1 MKDQLLMTPDQQ
13 TYWDKIEHF
22 ELDDPSA
29 ALTFSERLARENG
42 WSMQFT
48 LRCIQEY
55 KRFIFLICVIDHPL
69 TPSDQVDQVWHLH
82 LLYTQSYWMDF
93 CQHTLGRQ
101 IHHGPT
107 KGGEKEQDKFT
118 DWYAK
123 TKESYKRLFDEDVPE
138 DIWPDSTIR
147 FSTINFQRINV
158 DQYWLIKKPFK

>member
-1 MKDQLLMTPDQQ
+1 MTSDQQ
-13 TYWDKIEHF
+13 IYWDKIEHF
-22 ELDDPSA
+22 ELDDPDA

-42 WSMQFT
+42 WSMQYT

-69 TPSDQVDQVWHLH
+69 TPSDEIDQVWHLH
-82 LLYTQSYWMDF
+82 LLYTQSYWIDF
-93 CQHTLGRQ
+93 CQHTLGKQ

-107 KGGEKEQDKFT
+107 KGGEKEQNKIT

-123 TKESYKRLFDEDVPE
+123 TKESYKRLFDEDTPD

-147 FSTINFQRINV
+147 FSTINFQRINT

>member
-1 MKDQLLMTPDQQ
+1 MTSDQQ
-13 TYWDKIEHF
+13 IYWDKIEHF
-22 ELDDPSA
+22 ELDDPDA

-42 WSMQFT
+42 WSMQYT

-69 TPSDQVDQVWHLH
+69 TPSDEIDQVWHLH
-82 LLYTQSYWMDF
+82 LLYTQSYWIDF
-93 CQHTLGRQ
+93 CQHTLGKQ

-107 KGGEKEQDKFT
+107 KGGEKEQNKFT

-123 TKESYKRLFDEDVPE
+123 TKESYKRLFDEDTPD

-147 FSTINFQRINV
+147 FSTINFQRINT